1 MIFFHLFQEWNLML
15 NEFFNGCLKWF
26 LSLWYSLSSWS
37 TLLVC
42 SAPRVSGL
50 WRSFKWVLR
59 TNVQFFSVTSVAG
72 SASYLTSQLVSI
84 IHPMAWV
91 SRWSCCPD
99 LSRLIVQNSNTPG
112 LSYPRV
118 GASWGSSPTQW
129 QKFKLLVSPLISTV
143 TSLIHRKYLL
153 DVHLCNLAH
162 SILLL
167 TRVLGLQIDKRSD
180 EKFRQGFI
188 ALPAIAEG
196 SKNK

>member
-1 MIFFHLFQEWNLML
+1 MAAWNGFCLCITACPPDRCCLSAVLPEFQGFGDLL
-15 NEFFNGCLKWF
+15 NESLEQIFNFFCNFSGWICI
-26 LSLWYSLSSWS
+26 LSHL
-37 TLLVC
+37 
-42 SAPRVSGL
+42 PI
-50 WRSFKWVLR
+50 
-59 TNVQFFSVTSVAG
+59 
-72 SASYLTSQLVSI
+72 VSI

-112 LSYPRV
+112 LSCPRV

-129 QKFKLLVSPLISTV
+129 QRFKLLVSPLISTV

-162 SILLL
+162 NILLL
-167 TRVLGLQIDKRSD
+167 TRVLGLQIDNRSD